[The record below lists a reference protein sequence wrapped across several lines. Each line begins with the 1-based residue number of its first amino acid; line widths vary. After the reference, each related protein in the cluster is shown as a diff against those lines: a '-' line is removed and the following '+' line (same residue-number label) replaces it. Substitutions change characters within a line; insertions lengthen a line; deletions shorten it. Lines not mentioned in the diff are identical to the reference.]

1 MDTNISKEL
10 VIDMINKQLKSG
22 TSWQIDMAEISGT
35 GTTGLESYAMPGYDL
50 YVMVP
55 DEESVADVKSRINEL
70 LRGK

>member
-1 MDTNISKEL
+1 
-10 VIDMINKQLKSG
+10 
-22 TSWQIDMAEISGT
+22 MAEISGT
-35 GTTGLESYAMPGYDL
+35 GTTGLASYAMPGYDL